1 MSVERPADAVQW
13 HEGMLLAPQHFQQAD
28 RRGEQLIAYHAA
40 AVSPWQW
47 GLLRL
52 ALDEPAL
59 MTGKVRIV
67 ALEAIM
73 PDGLVVSHFAGGAP
87 DEKLELGLDKKD
99 YADDLAA
106 GALTVHLAV
115 ETSDVRG
122 GEGRYRSVEAEPA
135 ADMNLRV
142 GGALVHIPRLRPQL
156 HLFAGPTPPDKYVSL
171 PILRLKRRDGVV
183 ERVGFEAPSLFIGAA
198 SPLGRKIS
206 EEILEPL
213 RRRATE
219 IANLSPGADG
229 GQSYDIQ
236 VLFRGLVTRLPQLEV
251 LLSSQGASPFAL
263 YLGLAGL
270 AGSLAAMNGRIP
282 PKFPDYSH
290 HDIWACFSPLIE
302 FMADILE
309 AVRPLYDEIPFR
321 WEGGR
326 HIVELEAGDRR
337 SRLVIGVRRP
347 EGANAQQA
355 TDWIAGCRIASSEF
369 MSRLEANR
377 ALGASRHPIARD
389 DELGV
394 LPSETMSLF
403 AIDLSGG
410 HIRPEGDFEIVNPA
424 DFGTEKQPFEIS
436 LFVMRAGRPDHVDP

>member
-13 HEGMLLAPQHFQQAD
+13 HEGMLLVPQHFQQAD

-47 GLLRL
+47 GLVRL
-52 ALDEPAL
+52 ALDEPKLIAG
-59 MTGKVRIV
+59 TVRVV

-73 PDGLVVSHFAGGAP
+73 PDGLAVSHFIGT
-87 DEKLELGLDKKD
+87 ETLELVLDKKEH
-99 YADDLAA
+99 AEELAA
-106 GALTVHLAV
+106 GTLTVHLAV
-115 ETSDVRG
+115 EAADVG
-122 GEGRYRSVEAEPA
+122 GGDGRYRSVETEPV
-135 ADMNLRV
+135 ADTNPRV
-142 GGALVHIPRLRPQL
+142 RGAPVRIPRLRPRL

-171 PILRLKRRDGVV
+171 PILRLRLRDGVHD
-183 ERVGFEAPSLFIGAA
+183 RVDFEAPCLFIGAA
-198 SPLGRKIS
+198 SMLGRRIS
-206 EEILEPL
+206 EEVLVPL

-219 IANLSPGADG
+219 LANLSRGADG

-251 LLSSQGASPFAL
+251 QLSSQGASPFSL

-270 AGSLAAMNGRIP
+270 AGSLAAMHGRMP

-290 HDIWACFSPLIE
+290 HDIWACFTPLIK
-302 FMADILE
+302 FTADILE

-326 HIVELEAGDRR
+326 HIVELDAGDRR
-337 SRLVIGVRRP
+337 GRLVIGLRRP
-347 EGANAQQA
+347 PGTDAAQA
-355 TDWIAGCRIASSEF
+355 AGWMAGCRIASSEF

-377 ALGASRHPIARD
+377 MLGATRHAIAKD

-394 LPSETMSLF
+394 RPGENMSLF
-403 AIDLSGG
+403 SLDLAGG
-410 HIRPEGDFEIVNPA
+410 HIRPEGDLEIVNPA
-424 DFGTEKQPFEIS
+424 DFDTEKEPYEIS
-436 LFVMRAGRPDHVDP
+436 LFVMRTGRPDHADP